1 MHSSNFSSS
10 NGSTEDLF
18 RDSIDSC
25 DNDIT
30 EKVRQGG
37 CGQTGL
43 AARAP
48 WSGIGM
54 LRATALGMW
63 ETQELG
69 VGSPDHL
76 DTSIPPHP
84 NMTAI
89 HTPSVG
95 GPGLSPTVVRFSVP
109 WTLRFSPPPPYG
121 R

>member
-43 AARAP
+43 AARTP

-54 LRATALGMW
+54 LRATAWGC
-63 ETQELG
+63 
-69 VGSPDHL
+69 
-76 DTSIPPHP
+76 
-84 NMTAI
+84 
-89 HTPSVG
+89 
-95 GPGLSPTVVRFSVP
+95 
-109 WTLRFSPPPPYG
+109 G
-121 R
+121 RPRSWG